1 MVTIVESE
9 LLKHTLNTH
18 AIVVVLVIWLWLS
31 WAMPVTFAIVT
42 SDYVL
47 ETQCSEAI
55 AAINKRI

>member
-18 AIVVVLVIWLWLS
+18 AIVVVLVIWLS